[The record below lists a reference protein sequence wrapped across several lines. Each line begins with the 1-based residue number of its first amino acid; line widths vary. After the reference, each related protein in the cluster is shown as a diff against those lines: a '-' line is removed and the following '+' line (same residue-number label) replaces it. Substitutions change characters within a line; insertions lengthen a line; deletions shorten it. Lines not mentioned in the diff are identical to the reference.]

1 MAETGTAADAAEL
14 AARIERMLRGE
25 AFTRTMNVR
34 LVEGREGYA
43 VLDMA
48 VTDDLANDK
57 GICHGG
63 ALFTFAD
70 LAFGAAAL
78 YGGRVVTA
86 DTSFHFLRPGRRGS
100 TLRATAVQTARTRR
114 TGLFQIVVTD
124 QDGLTVA
131 AGQFKGQWLAEGWKP

>member
-1 MAETGTAADAAEL
+1 MAETSTAADAAEI

-25 AFTRTMNVR
+25 AFTRAMNVR
-34 LVEGREGYA
+34 LVEGREGFA
-43 VLDMA
+43 VLEME

-78 YGGRVVTA
+78 HGGRVVTVDA
-86 DTSFHFLRPGRRGS
+86 GFHFLRPGRRGS
-100 TLRATAVQTARTRR
+100 TLRATATQIARTRR
-114 TGLFQIVVTD
+114 TGLFQIAVTD
-124 QDGLTVA
+124 QNGETIA
-131 AGQFKGQWLAEGWKP
+131 AGQFTGQWLAEEWRP